1 MLTHVSKLGYF
12 SCSHLHCER
21 LKDLVAD
28 HLDHIHYIN
37 DILCL
42 NIVELNE
49 ILTEY
54 LLDRLI
60 IPLYLYSL
68 VTDHNAQVCSK
79 LSFFSSW
86 KNNSTGLSFC
96 MVMTDV
102 HECLF

>member
-1 MLTHVSKLGYF
+1 MIYF

-28 HLDHIHYIN
+28 HLDHLHYIN

-54 LLDRLI
+54 LLNRFI

-68 VTDHNAQVCSK
+68 VTDDISQV
-79 LSFFSSW
+79 SFQ
-86 KNNSTGLSFC
+86 NSTISSLDIDIF
-96 MVMTDV
+96 
-102 HECLF
+102 